1 MFDVNPGRPP
11 ELNVDTAVENNV
23 TCLRSAAQSALSAP
37 TCRPQPATIP
47 SAVFTVV
54 DCFQPRDAIN
64 TTVTVDVLVDTYEP
78 SRAVCRDDSALDP
91 LASSFVP
98 GSLIDCNQDVLAHGQ
113 SGPRVQAVGQV
124 LQGVTV
130 ANRAAAKW
138 ARGEHVRA
146 NGRKSVAGIVM

>member
-1 MFDVNPGRPP
+1 MINVNPGRPP
-11 ELNVDTAVENNV
+11 ELNIDTTVENIL
-23 TCLRSAAQSALSAP
+23 TWQRSPAQSALCAP
-37 TCRPQPATIP
+37 TRRPQPATISRP
-47 SAVFTVV
+47 SAVEAVTVV
-54 DCFQPRDAIN
+54 DCFQPRDVLD
-64 TTVTVDVLVDTYEP
+64 TTVTVDVLVDTSEP
-78 SRAVCRDDSALDP
+78 SRAVFRDDSALDP

-138 ARGEHVRA
+138 ARGEPVRA
-146 NGRKSVAGIVM
+146 N